1 MDVLSNVPCVI
12 LPGAGD
18 ADRSVV
24 YRQPHVLDS
33 LPEFICPLPPPHGG
47 DGSAAPH
54 GRVLFGPGDVCD
66 DGRQE
71 VEVVVNAGGGVE
83 GRLLDVGG
91 RIANA
96 AAVGEDLVAL
106 VAWQRAVPGGASR
119 AFVLWRVRVAVR
131 RLSAGLRGLGSD
143 VPGAAKRT

>member
-1 MDVLSNVPCVI
+1 
-12 LPGAGD
+12 
-18 ADRSVV
+18 
-24 YRQPHVLDS
+24 
-33 LPEFICPLPPPHGG
+33 
-47 DGSAAPH
+47 
-54 GRVLFGPGDVCD
+54 
-66 DGRQE
+66 
-71 VEVVVNAGGGVE
+71 VVNAGGGVE